1 MRVVLV
7 REAYAR
13 SHGAIAVTTA
23 YIMIRFDSIRF
34 DSSNG
39 ARLSRSRSKARVHP
53 TRATTARVSRLYL
66 YELPHGVTQS
76 GHEDLLEVRNHVYR
90 HAA

>member
-23 YIMIRFDSIRF
+23 YIMIRFDS
-34 DSSNG
+34 SNG
-39 ARLSRSRSKARVHP
+39 ARLSRSRSNARVHP
-53 TRATTARVSRLYL
+53 TRATTTRVSRLYL

>member
-23 YIMIRFDSIRF
+23 YIMIRFDS
-34 DSSNG
+34 SNG
-39 ARLSRSRSKARVHP
+39 ARLSRSRSKARVP

>member
-1 MRVVLV
+1 MMRVVLV

-34 DSSNG
+34 
-39 ARLSRSRSKARVHP
+39 V
-53 TRATTARVSRLYL
+53 
-66 YELPHGVTQS
+66 
-76 GHEDLLEVRNHVYR
+76 
-90 HAA
+90 

>member
-23 YIMIRFDSIRF
+23 YIMIRF

>member
-23 YIMIRFDSIRF
+23 YIMIRFDS
-34 DSSNG
+34 SNG
-39 ARLSRSRSKARVHP
+39 ARLSRSRSNARAHP

>member
-23 YIMIRFDSIRF
+23 YIMIRFGFDS

-39 ARLSRSRSKARVHP
+39 ARLVSRGRAR
-53 TRATTARVSRLYL
+53 TRARTPLARRRRACRASTCTNS
-66 YELPHGVTQS
+66 PTG
-76 GHEDLLEVRNHVYR
+76 
-90 HAA
+90 

>member
-23 YIMIRFDSIRF
+23 YIMIRFDS
-34 DSSNG
+34 SNG
-39 ARLSRSRSKARVHP
+39 ARLSRSRSKARVL